1 MDIKSCLLGPSA
13 KFFTPHII
21 CDICYIPY
29 KVSFQID
36 VFIREFSFTT
46 MQIVGSILSVTAL
59 VILLLPVPE
68 KTKPEEEKKVNL
80 SDCDGNDNMKDEILT
95 DL

>member
-1 MDIKSCLLGPSA
+1 M
-13 KFFTPHII
+13 
-21 CDICYIPY
+21 
-29 KVSFQID
+29 
-36 VFIREFSFTT
+36 
-46 MQIVGSILSVTAL
+46 TAL

-80 SDCDGNDNMKDEILT
+80 SDFEENDNKKDEILT

>member
-1 MDIKSCLLGPSA
+1 MKC
-13 KFFTPHII
+13 KFL
-21 CDICYIPY
+21 
-29 KVSFQID
+29 FQID

-80 SDCDGNDNMKDEILT
+80 NEENDNKKDEILT

>member
-1 MDIKSCLLGPSA
+1 MLQYYRFKIRL
-13 KFFTPHII
+13 
-21 CDICYIPY
+21 
-29 KVSFQID
+29 VSRTKCEVNFLFQID

-68 KTKPEEEKKVNL
+68 KSKPEEEKKVNL
-80 SDCDGNDNMKDEILT
+80 SDCEENDNKKDEILT

>member
-1 MDIKSCLLGPSA
+1 
-13 KFFTPHII
+13 
-21 CDICYIPY
+21 
-29 KVSFQID
+29 
-36 VFIREFSFTT
+36 

-80 SDCDGNDNMKDEILT
+80 NDCDGNDNMKDEILT
-95 DL
+95 DLWDWLKIIYFL